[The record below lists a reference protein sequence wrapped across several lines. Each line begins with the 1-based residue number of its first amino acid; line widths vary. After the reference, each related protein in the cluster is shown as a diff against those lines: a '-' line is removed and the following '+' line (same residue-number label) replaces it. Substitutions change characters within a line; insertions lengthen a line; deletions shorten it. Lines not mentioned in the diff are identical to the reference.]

1 MVVSRFLAMTYITT
15 NTNDFRAKMPTT
27 PEYIQALE
35 VERMTIQFFN
45 ENFLSVNLS
54 PKLLTNAS
62 GGY

>member
-1 MVVSRFLAMTYITT
+1 
-15 NTNDFRAKMPTT
+15 MPTT